1 MIVVIGESLLDLIV
15 MPTGDVTARLGGGPF
30 TVSRAIARLD
40 QPVTFVGTFSH
51 DSTGERIRAALQ
63 DDGVTLG
70 CPEPVEAPSTMAI
83 AEVDDT
89 GAATYRF
96 LLDDTA
102 GMQVTPTQALAALTS
117 DTDALFVGGLG
128 LTQPPIA
135 DACEAAVASADD
147 TCLVMIDPNCRL
159 AATLDVDT
167 YRERL
172 DRLMT
177 FADVVKVSDDDV
189 AMLAPDAHSPRD
201 IAQEWARNHDVVVL
215 LTAGPNAVHVVTKRT
230 SLVIDVPQVDIVDT
244 IGAGD
249 VFCGAFLAYWTSR
262 GFSCDELHD
271 NDLLRAA
278 TEYAIDV
285 ARLTCQQVG
294 ADPPHAHELA

>member
-15 MPTGDVTARLGGGPF
+15 TPTGDTTARLGGGPF
-30 TVSRAIARLD
+30 TVSRAIARLG
-40 QPVTFVGTFSH
+40 QPVMFVGTLSH

-70 CPEPVEAPSTMAI
+70 CPDPVDAPSTIAI
-83 AEVDDT
+83 AEVAGS

-96 LLDDTA
+96 LIDNTA
-102 GMQVTPTQALAALTS
+102 GIQVTPTHALAAVAS

-128 LTQPPIA
+128 LTRPPIA

-147 TCLVMIDPNCRL
+147 ACLVMIDPNCRL
-159 AATLDVDT
+159 TATPDFDT

-172 DRLMT
+172 DRMMT
-177 FADVVKVSDDDV
+177 FADVVKVSVDDV
-189 AMLAPDAHSPRD
+189 AMLEPAADSPRD
-201 IAQEWARNHDVVVL
+201 VAQEWARNHDIVVL
-215 LTAGPNAVHVVTKRT
+215 LTDGPNAVHVVTKRT
-230 SLVIDVPQVDIVDT
+230 SLVIDVPQIDIVDT

-249 VFCGAFLAYWTSR
+249 ALCGAFLAYWTSR

-278 TEYAIDV
+278 TEYAIDI
-285 ARLTCQQVG
+285 ARLACQRVG